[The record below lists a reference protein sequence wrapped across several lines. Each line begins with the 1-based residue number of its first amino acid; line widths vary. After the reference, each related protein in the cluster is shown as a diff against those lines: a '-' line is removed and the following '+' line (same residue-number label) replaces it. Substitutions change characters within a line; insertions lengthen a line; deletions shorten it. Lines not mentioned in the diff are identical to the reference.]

1 MKGLRR
7 YLALGL
13 CACLTAS
20 ALAFDHKGL
29 SLILQDYV
37 KDGKVDY
44 AGLKASRLKDL
55 KGYVES
61 LGSVRPDDLPHRE
74 RVAFWL
80 NAYNAI
86 VILQICQGGTPAT
99 AGSRSQF
106 FRNSNH
112 LVAGELRSLDDI
124 EHRALRPLAKD
135 PRVHFV
141 LVCGANSCPPLK
153 AEAFVGSADLE
164 ASLEAAAQSY
174 INDPNNVQVDLA
186 KRTLTLNKIFDW
198 YQDDFGDLVP
208 FVARYRPEREDLLK
222 GQWTVQFRDYDWSV
236 NQAP

>member
-1 MKGLRR
+1 MKRCLT
-7 YLALGL
+7 LGL
-13 CACLTAS
+13 CVWLTVS

-29 SLILQDYV
+29 NTILQDYV

-44 AGLKASRLKDL
+44 AGLKAKRLKDL
-55 KGYVES
+55 RGYVQS
-61 LGSVRPDDLPHRE
+61 LASVRPDELPHRE

-99 AGSRSQF
+99 AGSRGQF
-106 FRNSNH
+106 FRNSSH
-112 LVAGELRSLDDI
+112 LVAGELRTLDDI

-153 AEAFVGSADLE
+153 ASAFVGNADLE
-164 ASLEAAAQSY
+164 ASLEAAARSY
-174 INDPNNVQVDLA
+174 INDANNVQVDLA
-186 KRTLTLNKIFDW
+186 RRKLTLNKIFDW
-198 YQDDFGDLVP
+198 YRDDFGELVP
-208 FVARYRPEREDLLK
+208 FVARYRPEREELLK
-222 GQWTVQFRDYDWSV
+222 GQWTVEFRDYDWSV